1 MFCLDSNGCLKGDR
15 GGSLGNG
22 PFPFCFCSTAMN
34 SGYLQTHFRTEQV
47 ISVTANLP
55 SDTL

>member
-22 PFPFCFCSTAMN
+22 PFPSVKI
-34 SGYLQTHFRTEQV
+34 HFTRLILLLLLHGHE
-47 ISVTANLP
+47 
-55 SDTL
+55 